1 MMKAM
6 TTFALLLASSQ
17 AALASGEL
25 TFDVYNADEH
35 SFNVTSTLVIGESET
50 MLIDTGF
57 TRADAL
63 RIAAKVLDAGKPLKT
78 IFISQADPDYYF
90 GASQLLEIF
99 PEANVVTT
107 PAVRE
112 AIAEKLAKKVSF
124 WGPKMGLNAPEK
136 PKLPTAIHANQLTID
151 NQVIEIRDAQG
162 VLAHRPY
169 LWVPSEKALLGNVG
183 IVQGMH
189 VWMADTQSQQEV
201 DAWLNQLKEMQA
213 LKPTLV
219 VPGHM
224 MKDGKLDASNIRYT
238 QTWIERFEAAKKHS
252 SNSAE
257 LIDAMVK
264 HYPKLGSDFSLQLGA
279 QVHMKEATW

>member
-1 MMKAM
+1 MKAL
-6 TTFALLLASSQ
+6 TTLALLLATSQ
-17 AALASGEL
+17 TALASGDL
-25 TFDVYNADEH
+25 TFEVYNADEN

-99 PEANVVTT
+99 PEANVITT
-107 PAVRE
+107 PAVRA
-112 AIAEKLAKKVSF
+112 AIAEKLAKKVRF
-124 WGPKMGLNAPEK
+124 WGPKMGLNAPVD
-136 PKLPTAIHANQLTID
+136 PKLPTALHANQLTID
-151 NQVIEIRDAQG
+151 NQIIEIRGTQG

-189 VWMADTQSQQEV
+189 VWMADTQSQPEI
-201 DAWLNQLKEMQA
+201 DAWLSQLKEMQA
-213 LKPTLV
+213 LNPTLV

-224 MKDGKLDASNIRYT
+224 IKEGKLDVSNIRYT
-238 QTWIERFEAAKKHS
+238 QTWIERFDAAKEQS
-252 SNSAE
+252 ANSTE

-264 HYPKLGSDFSLQLGA
+264 HYPYMEADFSLKLGA
-279 QVHMKEATW
+279 QVHMKEAKW